1 MELQLEGTKRSAM
14 SEINVVP
21 LIDILLVLLIIFL
34 VITPTNSSGLQVLA
48 PRPADSRVEIPTGP
62 VTPVIVQ
69 IQQGDNLKINQENAT
84 WDTLGPR
91 LEHIFKN
98 RADKTAFVMG
108 DGCVLFAQV
117 ARAIDISRGSGVD
130 RIGLITAKLQAG
142 Q

>member
-34 VITPTNSSGLQVLA
+34 VITPSTSSGLLAVLPQPASDDGSVA
-48 PRPADSRVEIPTGP
+48 PIEGT
-62 VTPVIVQ
+62 VIVQ
-69 IQQGDNLKINQENAT
+69 VQQGENLKINQESAT

-91 LEHIFKN
+91 LEQIFKY

-108 DGCVLFAQV
+108 DGSVLFAQV